1 MNQKVIAIYSPKG
14 GVGKTTLTVQ
24 LADALVAK
32 RKVSV
37 HIIDRDEQGSVE
49 GVANLARSLGRP
61 LPFKS
66 TNGIPEE
73 APSEDVILIDHAP
86 RIGKQYV
93 PPKGVD
99 LVVVPVRPSFLDF
112 DSLAQFREE
121 LLAQGFDVLFVLN
134 SYRANTNAHSAIA
147 NNPATEGWAKVHMR
161 TAFENSLGE
170 GWGIF
175 SKPESDA
182 KARNDIML
190 LVDAIEQR
198 IGRISP
204 STPAASAATV

>member
-14 GVGKTTLTVQ
+14 GVGKTTLTLQ

-37 HIIDRDEQGSVE
+37 HIIDRDNQGSVQ
-49 GVANLARSLGRP
+49 GFVNLARKEERP
-61 LPFKS
+61 IPFNN
-66 TNGIPEE
+66 TNGVPKA
-73 APSEDVILIDHAP
+73 APHEDVILIDHAP
-86 RIGKQYV
+86 RIGQQYV

-99 LVVVPVRPSFLDF
+99 LVIVPVRPSFLDF
-112 DSLAQFREE
+112 DSLAQFRQE
-121 LLAQGFDVLFVLN
+121 LLDQGFNVLFVLN
-134 SYRANTNAHSAIA
+134 SYRANTKSHEAIGQ
-147 NNPATEGWAKVHMR
+147 NPGVKGWPKIHMR
-161 TAFENSLGE
+161 TAFEGVGE
-170 GWGIF
+170 GWCVF
-175 SKPESDA
+175 SKPDSDY

-204 STPAASAATV
+204 STPAAPAATA